1 MNPNFWLVS
10 SLWKKNIQVLGLGQA
25 LRSKIWGLDVGFLTW
40 LCDQKSKFLAFVR
53 KSDSRPGLSNLDQ
66 ALRSELFYPGP
77 GSRFENLIIFCPWSA
92 SVPEN
97 PIFVAMARLCVR
109 NLSFRLPRPGSVF
122 ENLSRYCHNQA
133 LRSKFF
139 FYLPSTNLCI
149 RKFELFHALVRQ
161 NSSFFVC
168 LGQALCS
175 KFLIFTLARFPS
187 TSQILMMETTEN
199 QKKDSSTTS
208 FTHIFI

>member
-1 MNPNFWLVS
+1 MKIKCWVNFEWLCGKKSDLICQPWPTLNYVILS
-10 SLWKKNIQVLGLGQA
+10 KFRVPGLGQSFPLWTKIWVFGLVEAFTRLCHRILKILALTRPGAGSVVWIRIFGLCQACEKKNIQVLGLGQA
-25 LRSKIWGLDVGFLTW
+25 LWSKIWGLDVGFLTW

-109 NLSFRLPRPGSVF
+109 K
-122 ENLSRYCHNQA
+122 
-133 LRSKFF
+133 SKFSF
-139 FYLPSTNLCI
+139 ASARLCV
-149 RKFELFHALVRQ
+149 RKFESLL
-161 NSSFFVC
+161 
-168 LGQALCS
+168 
-175 KFLIFTLARFPS
+175 P
-187 TSQILMMETTEN
+187 
-199 QKKDSSTTS
+199 
-208 FTHIFI
+208 